1 MYDRVGWFDVFWV
14 MGLIIDSIWM
24 NDELT
29 LGYTGSL
36 FYHSHTKS

>member
-1 MYDRVGWFDVFWV
+1 MYDRVGWLEVFWV

-29 LGYTGSL
+29 LAYIGSL
-36 FYHSHTKS
+36 YNYSHTKS